1 MTRPLATVAGDK
13 NLSQF
18 IMESNSSAIESI
30 YGQRAD
36 KFSAAEKRYAL
47 RERMVM
53 NLRVATFI
61 GAAAMFVLG
70 WNSGQGRLWY
80 LAGSIAIAAFYA
92 LVVYHQRVHG
102 EMRRYGLLKRINE
115 QAIARLRRDWT
126 ALHMTHVA
134 VPAEHQAVAV
144 DLDLFGH
151 ASLFHFLCTAA
162 TPIGNR
168 VLRDWL
174 LNPAYPDG
182 IKRRQQAVSELAPHL
197 ELRQNLILNGL
208 LLADR
213 GRATERFV
221 DWAEGDAWLAARR
234 WLLWLVRIVSAAAVL
249 ILVLMCSRIIPVEIG
264 VLAILGVLLTNALI
278 TTLFGGKVHNIFST
292 INLRRNEAARYL
304 SIFKLM
310 YSMPDSTTELQAV
323 KAEARRHGGGVMLR
337 MRQLNR
343 IAALAMMRH
352 YPFLCIFVYLP
363 LQFFFLYDFHILN
376 LLEAWQ
382 TRYGQYARV
391 WFEALGKFEALASL
405 AAVAHDHPQWAM
417 PEVAHSADRFQARK
431 LGHPLLPC
439 LARVDNDVE
448 VGPAGSCLL
457 VTGSN
462 MSGKSTLLRAIGV
475 NAILAQAGAPVCAE
489 RMSMPPLVPA
499 TSMRIHDSLEN
510 GVSYYMAQLM
520 RLKEIVDLARDPA
533 KRNNRTLLY
542 LLDEILLGT
551 NSKERHIAVVRVL
564 HYLVQREAI
573 GAVSTHDLDLAA
585 SQPLSGVC
593 RCVHFQETL
602 HDRQA
607 EHPMT
612 FDYILRPGVA
622 TTTNALK
629 LLEIVGLG
637 ENGTPQ

>member
-1 MTRPLATVAGDK
+1 LWFLAGCIAVAG
-13 NLSQF
+13 
-18 IMESNSSAIESI
+18 
-30 YGQRAD
+30 
-36 KFSAAEKRYAL
+36 
-47 RERMVM
+47 
-53 NLRVATFI
+53 
-61 GAAAMFVLG
+61 FV
-70 WNSGQGRLWY
+70 
-80 LAGSIAIAAFYA
+80 A
-92 LVVYHQRVHG
+92 LVAYHQLVRG
-102 EMRRYGLLKRINE
+102 EMRRYGLLKWINE

-126 ALHMTHVA
+126 ALHLTQVA
-134 VPAEHQAVAV
+134 VPSEHQALAA

-151 ASLFHFLCTAA
+151 ASLFHFLCSAA
-162 TPIGNR
+162 TPIGIR
-168 VLRDWL
+168 ALRDWL
-174 LNPAYPDG
+174 LNPTTPDG
-182 IKRRQQAVSELAPHL
+182 IERRQQAVLELAPHI

-221 DWAEGDAWLAARR
+221 DWAEGDAWLAARP
-234 WLLWLVRIVSAAAVL
+234 WLLRLVRIVSATAVL
-249 ILVLMCSRIIPVEIG
+249 ILVLMCCRIIPVEIG
-264 VLAILGVLLTNALI
+264 VLAVIGIVLVNALF
-278 TTLFGGKVHNIFST
+278 TAFFGGKVHNIFSI

-304 SIFKLM
+304 NIFELM
-310 YSMPDSTTELQAV
+310 YTMPDSSAELQAV
-323 KAEARRHGGGVMLR
+323 KAEAKSHGGGVLLR
-337 MRQLNR
+337 MRKLNR
-343 IAALAMMRH
+343 IAVLAMIRH
-352 YPFLCIFVYLP
+352 NPFFKFYVHLP
-363 LQFFFLYDFHILN
+363 LQFVFLYDFHVLN

-382 TRYGQYARV
+382 TKYGRYARV
-391 WFEALGKFEALASL
+391 WFQALGKFEALSSL

-417 PEVAHSADRFQARK
+417 PEVAHSAERFQARK

-439 LARVDNDVE
+439 QARVDNDVE

-489 RMSMPPLVPA
+489 RLSMPPLVPA
-499 TSMRIHDSLEN
+499 TSMRIHDSLED

-520 RLKEIVDLARDPA
+520 RLKEIVDLARDPE

-585 SQPLSGVC
+585 SQPLSDVC

-602 HDRQA
+602 HNHQA

-612 FDYILRPGVA
+612 FDYILHPGVA

-629 LLEIVGLG
+629 LLKIVGLG
-637 ENGTPQ
+637 ENGASQ